1 MAKASL
7 LGLMGDAT
15 RVIGKMILNMA
26 KASLLGLMVNA
37 TRVSTRM
44 AK

>member
-1 MAKASL
+1 MAQASI
-7 LGLMGDAT
+7 LGLMEDAT
-15 RVIGKMILNMA
+15 KVSTKMTNYMA